1 MAAQTPVFKE
11 HEVAMAFA
19 PGQAMEEHAD
29 EQVFLLSRYPPMASS
44 QPLTVMP
51 KAPALT
57 PGPIPHTLHQSARKQ
72 VFHKRQRILA
82 GNAELGFRTGRIGGV
97 YKG

>member
-29 EQVFLLSRYPPMASS
+29 EQVFLLS
-44 QPLTVMP
+44 Q
-51 KAPALT
+51 
-57 PGPIPHTLHQSARKQ
+57 
-72 VFHKRQRILA
+72 
-82 GNAELGFRTGRIGGV
+82 
-97 YKG
+97 